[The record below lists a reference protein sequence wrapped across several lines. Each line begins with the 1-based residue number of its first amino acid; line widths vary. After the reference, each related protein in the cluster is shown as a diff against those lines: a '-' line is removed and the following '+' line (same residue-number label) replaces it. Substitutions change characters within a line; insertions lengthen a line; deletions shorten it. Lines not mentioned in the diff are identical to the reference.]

1 MESNCGPYSGRVV
14 PYVVGGSDGSKL
26 RDLNSLKAVLRYKLP
41 VLGSYIEFFQ
51 VGDVFF

>member
-1 MESNCGPYSGRVV
+1 MESNCEPYGGRVV
-14 PYVVGGSDGSKL
+14 PDGSKL
-26 RDLNSLKAVLRYKLP
+26 RDLNSLKAALRYKLP